1 MSKELMSALE
11 KALRDK
17 PQLKE
22 RPTEDISEEI
32 VRDGY
37 LQQEPSPDKV
47 AEALGTIKARERNSA
62 QGGGGA

>member
-11 KALRDK
+11 QALRDN

-22 RPTEDISEEI
+22 QPSEDISEEL
-32 VRDGY
+32 VRGGY

-47 AEALGTIKARERNSA
+47 AEVLGTVEMRKRYSEP
-62 QGGGGA
+62 GGDGA